1 MSPLLGSQESKDGAL
16 FSVGPDPEERRL
28 QRGERGSMMQQ
39 ETQIDLGKVTFL
51 CWKHS
56 SF

>member
-1 MSPLLGSQESKDGAL
+1 MSPLLGAQQSEDGAL
-16 FSVGPDPEERRL
+16 VSVGPGPEERRL
-28 QRGERGSMMQQ
+28 QRGEGGSMMQQ
-39 ETQIDLGKVTFL
+39 KTQTDLGKVTFL